1 MLLFERE
8 FFALKNH
15 ERLLGKA
22 INLRSEGRSNAE
34 RKIKYAFGKT
44 TISRARLVA
53 WAEPTLAPSDE
64 PETEPEGAADG
75 VNRESRPAEEEALAD
90 ELCL

>member
-1 MLLFERE
+1 MFLFERE
-8 FFALKNH
+8 FFTLKDY

-34 RKIKYAFGKT
+34 
-44 TISRARLVA
+44 LVP

-75 VNRESRPAEEEALAD
+75 ANRESRPAEEEALAD